1 VSAGNVKALHQK
13 SEPAIIT
20 APTKTDDRGWR
31 SMKISVVTPSYNQA
45 GFIERTI
52 TSVLEQK
59 GDFYIEYILMD
70 GGSTDGTVDIIKH
83 YERLL
88 KEGRYPI
95 ECNGIDFKWRSKADG
110 GQSEAINEGF
120 RSATGHIA
128 GWLNSDDFLCN
139 KSSLATVS
147 KYFAEDPSL
156 DLLIGEGCVV
166 DKNGK
171 ELWRW
176 HADRICIEELIY
188 LDDHILQPAA
198 FGKTKLFLEFP
209 LAENYHYVMD
219 LDFFLRVIR
228 AGVTVRKVDD
238 LLACLRIYP
247 ETKTESG
254 TNERFREMRRV
265 MSDYGNNRYH
275 HVIGLFYQYTSIV
288 LRKKYGRSRLAG
300 WLFKALRDVC
310 YFLIINTWGR

>member
-1 VSAGNVKALHQK
+1 
-13 SEPAIIT
+13 
-20 APTKTDDRGWR
+20 
-31 SMKISVVTPSYNQA
+31 MKISIVTPSYNQA

-59 GDFYIEYILMD
+59 GDFCIEYILMD

-88 KEGRYPI
+88 KEGRCRI
-95 ECNGIDFKWRSKADG
+95 ECNGIDFKWRSKADS
-110 GQSEAINEGF
+110 GQSEAINDGF

-128 GWLNSDDFLCN
+128 GWLNSDDFFYN

-147 KYFAEDPSL
+147 KYFAEDQAL
-156 DLLIGEGCVV
+156 DLFIGEGCAVNK
-166 DKNGK
+166 DGK

-176 HADRICIEELIY
+176 HADRICIDELIY

-198 FGKTKLFLEFP
+198 FGKTRLFLEFP
-209 LAENYHYVMD
+209 VAENYQYVMD

-238 LLACLRIYP
+238 LVACVRVYP

-254 TNERFREMRRV
+254 GKERFREMRRV
-265 MSDYGNNRYH
+265 MSVYGNNRYH
-275 HVIGLFYQYTSIV
+275 YLIGMFYQYISIV
-288 LRKKYGRSRLAG
+288 LQKKYGQSRLAG
-300 WLFKALRDVC
+300 RLFKVLRNVC
-310 YFLIINTWGR
+310 YFLILRTWGR